1 MKKGRYLL
9 KPEISRKVLVVGHR
23 NPDTDSIC
31 SAIAYAALKNKINEG
46 SYVAVRAGQI
56 SNETKFVLDKFNTKE
71 PEYVAYV
78 GAQVKDMDIAFFD
91 GVDSSMSLQE
101 AYRIMR
107 ENKIVSLSI
116 TDESGFLKGLITMGD
131 IANSTMDVY
140 DNRIIAKAK
149 TSFESIAKTIDG
161 KILTGD
167 KNKIFDKGKVFI
179 GAANPDLMGEF
190 AEEGDIV
197 ILGDRYDS
205 QICAIEMNV
214 SALIVCADTKI
225 YDTIKKLAEER
236 NCIIITTPYDTY
248 TVARLINH
256 SMPIGYFMTDAQDLI
271 RFSTEDF
278 VEDIKNI
285 MSDKRFRNFPVVDV
299 EGKYYGMISRRS
311 LLNLKKKEVIMVD
324 HNEKTQAVEGITE
337 ADILEIIDHH
347 KLGAIETVNPVYF
360 RNQPLGCTATII
372 SQMYAENGVAIEKN
386 IAGLLCA
393 AILSDTLLFRS
404 PTCTEV
410 DKMEAI
416 KLAEIAGIDA
426 QQFGTDM
433 FGAGSDLKNKTVEE
447 IFYQDFKK
455 FTTRDIGFGIG
466 QINSFNSAELNEIKN
481 RLEPFLERAGTE
493 MGLKMVAFML
503 TNITKESTELIYN
516 GSLAKEIIKN
526 AYGDLQNINDSD
538 NSIELNGVVSR
549 KKQLVP
555 KIILGIQQ
563 L

>member
-1 MKKGRYLL
+1 L
-9 KPEISRKVLVVGHR
+9 KPDNGRKILVVGHR
-23 NPDTDSIC
+23 NPDTDSVC
-31 SAIAYAALKNKINEG
+31 SAIAYAELKNKTEEG

-78 GAQVKDMDIAFFD
+78 GAQVKDMDISFFN
-91 GVDSSMSLQE
+91 GVDSSLTLQE

-107 ENKIVSLSI
+107 ENKVVSLCV
-116 TDESGFLKGLITMGD
+116 TDESGFLKGLVTMGD
-131 IANSTMDVY
+131 VANSTMDVY
-140 DNRIIAKAK
+140 DNRIISKAK
-149 TSFESIAKTIDG
+149 TSFSSIAKTIDG
-161 KILTGD
+161 QILTGD
-167 KNKIFDKGKVFI
+167 KDRIFDKGKVFI

-225 YDTIKKLAEER
+225 FDTIKRLAEER
-236 NCIIITTPYDTY
+236 NCIIIATPYDTY

-256 SMPIGYFMTDAQDLI
+256 SMPIGYFMTEAQNLI

-278 VEDIKNI
+278 VDDIKKI
-285 MSDKRFRNFPVVDV
+285 MSDKRYRNFPVVDV

-324 HNEKTQAVEGITE
+324 HNEKTQAVEGIME
-337 ADILEIIDHH
+337 AEVLEIIDHH

-372 SQMYAENGVAIEKN
+372 SQMYAEKGIAIEKN

-404 PTCTEV
+404 PTCTDV
-410 DKMEAI
+410 DKNEAL

-426 QQFGTDM
+426 EKFGTEM
-433 FGAGSDLKNKTVEE
+433 FGAGSDLKNKTDEE

-455 FTTRDIGFGIG
+455 FTTRDVDFGIG

-481 RLEPFLERAGTE
+481 RLEPFLERAAAE

-503 TNITKESTELIYN
+503 TNITKESTDLIYK
-516 GSLAKEIIKN
+516 GPLANDIIKN
-526 AYGDLQNINDSD
+526 AYGDCHDISDSE

-555 KIILGIQQ
+555 KLILGIQQ

>member
-1 MKKGRYLL
+1 M
-9 KPEISRKVLVVGHR
+9 KPENSRKVLVVGHR

-31 SAIAYAALKNKINEG
+31 SAIAYAELKNKTDDS

-56 SNETKFVLDKFNTKE
+56 SNETKFVLEKFNTKE

-91 GVDSSMSLQE
+91 GVVSTMTLQE

-107 ENKIVSLSI
+107 ENKIVSLSV

-140 DNRIIAKAK
+140 DNRIISKAH
-149 TSFESIAKTIDG
+149 TSFSSIAKTIDG
-161 KILTGD
+161 QILTGD
-167 KNKIFDKGKVFI
+167 KDKIFENGKVFI

-190 AEEGDIV
+190 AEKGDIV

-225 YDTIKKLAEER
+225 FDTIKKLAEER
-236 NCIIITTPYDTY
+236 NCIIIATPYDTY

-278 VEDIKNI
+278 VDDIKNI

-311 LLNLKKKEVIMVD
+311 LLNLNKKEVIMVD

-337 ADILEIIDHH
+337 AEVLEIIDHH

-372 SQMYAENGVAIEKN
+372 SQMYAEKGVEIEKN
-386 IAGLLCA
+386 TAGLLCA
-393 AILSDTLLFRS
+393 AILSDTLMFRS
-404 PTCTEV
+404 PTCTDV
-410 DKMEAI
+410 DKNEAL
-416 KLAEIAGIDA
+416 KLAEIAGIDVEK
-426 QQFGTDM
+426 FGTDM
-433 FGAGSDLKNKTVEE
+433 FSAGSDLKNKTVEE

-455 FTTRDIGFGIG
+455 FTTRDIDFGIG
-466 QINSFNSAELNEIKN
+466 QINSFNSAELSEIKN
-481 RLEPFLERAGTE
+481 RLVPFLEHVATE

-516 GSLAKEIIKN
+516 GPLAKDIIQN
-526 AYGDLQNINDSD
+526 AYGDSQNISDSE